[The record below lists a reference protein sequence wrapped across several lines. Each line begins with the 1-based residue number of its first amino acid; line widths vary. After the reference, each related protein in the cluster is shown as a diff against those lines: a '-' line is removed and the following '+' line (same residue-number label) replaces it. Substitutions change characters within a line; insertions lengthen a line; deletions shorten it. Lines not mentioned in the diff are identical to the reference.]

1 MKDVFEPMANFGGEV
16 FEPMN
21 FDGEYSEFALDP
33 LTASL
38 ELGKASAELGSSAL
52 KFGTSI
58 VDAKAKRKEAEAKI
72 ADIGG
77 KRVVEKKACE
87 DNKSFKKFLD
97 RKKRN
102 NQIRDC
108 QTLVDRRLDKDEAEQ
123 YLIQQE
129 MMAIEKMKI
138 GSQSNP
144 NISSQSNPTEE
155 PKSDK
160 FLGMPKVVGIS
171 VTIGV
176 SLILIGLTTYLI
188 LKRK

>member
-33 LTASL
+33 LTAGL
-38 ELGKASAELGSSAL
+38 ELGKAGADLGSSAL

-77 KRVVEKKACE
+77 KRVVEKQACQ

-108 QTLVDRRLDKDEAEQ
+108 QTEVDRRLDKDEAEQ
-123 YLIQQE
+123 LLIQKE
-129 MMAIEKMKI
+129 MLAIEKMKI
-138 GSQSNP
+138 GTQSNP
-144 NISSQSNPTEE
+144 NISSQSNPTDN
-155 PKSDK
+155 KNSDK